1 MKVLIVPDKFKGTLT
16 AFAASEAIAR
26 GWNRVRPKDSLELL
40 PMSDG
45 GDGFGEIISRLLQ
58 AEIQEV
64 KTVDAAHRPLMAHW
78 WWAPKSKLAIIESAR
93 VIGLALLPSAKYHPF
108 ELDTFGLGA
117 VLREA
122 IVKGAKRCLVGIG
135 GSATNDAGFGL
146 ARSLG
151 WQFVTKLGEAVES
164 WTALH
169 LISQISRPKQ
179 TWSFNELL
187 VAVDVRNPLLGKQ
200 GCTRVYGPQKGLRPA
215 DFPLADRC
223 LNRLARVVKKQFQID
238 CANEP
243 GAGAAG
249 GLGYGL
255 RCFAGARLVPGFDLF
270 ARFGKLL
277 EKIRSAHLVI
287 TGEGAIDQSTLM
299 GKGVGEVAVLCR
311 REGIPCI
318 GLAGIISDPA
328 AAQLGFTQAH
338 ALTPALTAG
347 EKARAEPARWLEKLA
362 AQVARAWA

>member
-1 MKVLIVPDKFKGTLT
+1 
-16 AFAASEAIAR
+16 
-26 GWNRVRPKDSLELL
+26 
-40 PMSDG
+40 
-45 GDGFGEIISRLLQ
+45 
-58 AEIQEV
+58 
-64 KTVDAAHRPLMAHW
+64 
-78 WWAPKSKLAIIESAR
+78 
-93 VIGLALLPSAKYHPF
+93 SAKYYPF
-108 ELDTFGLGA
+108 DLDTFGLGA

-151 WQFVTKLGEAVES
+151 WQFLTKLGEAVES

-223 LNRLARVVKKQFQID
+223 LHRLVRVIKKQFQID

-255 RCFAGARLVPGFDLF
+255 RFFAGA
-270 ARFGKLL
+270 
-277 EKIRSAHLVI
+277 
-287 TGEGAIDQSTLM
+287 
-299 GKGVGEVAVLCR
+299 
-311 REGIPCI
+311 
-318 GLAGIISDPA
+318 
-328 AAQLGFTQAH
+328 
-338 ALTPALTAG
+338 
-347 EKARAEPARWLEKLA
+347 
-362 AQVARAWA
+362 